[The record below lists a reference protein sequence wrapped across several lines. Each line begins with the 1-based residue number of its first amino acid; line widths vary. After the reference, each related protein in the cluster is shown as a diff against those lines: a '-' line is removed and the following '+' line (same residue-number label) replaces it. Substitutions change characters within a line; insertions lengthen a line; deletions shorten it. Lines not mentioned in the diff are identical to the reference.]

1 MQKIYS
7 FNGKKELAILNKED
21 YARVEDGLFDN
32 DYKEI
37 AILTKSDF
45 RTAVKNNCKIYYKMF
60 HYDGYSVE
68 RCFIRINRDKLF
80 SNAEKNETEN

>member
-7 FNGKKELAILNKED
+7 FNGKKELAILSKED

-32 DYKEI
+32 NYKEI

-45 RTAVKNNCKIYYKMF
+45 RAAVENNCKIYCKTF
-60 HYDGYSVE
+60 QYDGYSVE
-68 RCFIRINRDKLF
+68 RYFIRINRNKLF
-80 SNAEKNETEN
+80 SNAEK